1 MMKKMLPVIIAAAV
15 LLTVVIVTAGCIAPN
30 AVVGTWTAQTDDGQ
44 RITVFNSD
52 GTGSY
57 TGPDITGTESI
68 TWKNNRNNTFTITYE
83 DKTTE
88 ICTFDPKHD
97 TLKAVDGVIYT
108 RQVSDAPKDTD
119 AKK

>member
-1 MMKKMLPVIIAAAV
+1 MKQQK
-15 LLTVVIVTAGCIAPN
+15 
-30 AVVGTWTAQTDDGQ
+30 
-44 RITVFNSD
+44 
-52 GTGSY
+52 
-57 TGPDITGTESI
+57 
-68 TWKNNRNNTFTITYE
+68 ITYE